1 MQLRKSW
8 FCYVLETGYYYV
20 TQSGLKLLGLISLP
34 ASSRYVPLCPT
45 KVNQFSIFRL
55 DYTCTQVGVCKSPCI
70 KIICFRSW
78 KYKDLWIIAQMYR
91 ILTTFKPCP

>member
-1 MQLRKSW
+1 MS
-8 FCYVLETGYYYV
+8 
-20 TQSGLKLLGLISLP
+20 LINLP

-55 DYTCTQVGVCKSPCI
+55 DYIRTQVGVCTSSCI

-78 KYKDLWIIAQMYR
+78 KYKDLRIIAQMYR
-91 ILTTFKPCP
+91 ILTTFKTLDVWNSNNF